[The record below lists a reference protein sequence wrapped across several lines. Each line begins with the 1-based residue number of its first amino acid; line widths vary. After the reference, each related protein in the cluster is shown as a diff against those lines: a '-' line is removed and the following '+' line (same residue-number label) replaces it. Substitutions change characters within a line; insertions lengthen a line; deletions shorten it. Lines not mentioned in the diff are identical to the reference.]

1 MHELILASA
10 SPRRQALLEQIGLTF
25 TTYPVDIDE
34 SCIEGESPED
44 CVERLALLKAR
55 QALHD
60 WPDAI
65 VLGSD
70 TMIAVDHHVLGKPTD
85 KKDGLRMLEY
95 LAGRSHEVL
104 TGVAVIHNQ
113 QERYTLQRSIVTFR
127 DLDKAEIE
135 AYWQTGEPQ
144 DKAGAYAI
152 QGIAAQFVSRLE
164 GSYSGVMGL
173 PLYETASLLAEF
185 GIRPFRMSNA

>member
-1 MHELILASA
+1 
-10 SPRRQALLEQIGLTF
+10 LLSQIGLTF
-25 TTYPVDIDE
+25 TAYPVDIDE
-34 SCIEGESPED
+34 SCLEGESPEA
-44 CVERLALLKAR
+44 CVERLALTKAR

-60 WPDAI
+60 WPDSI

-70 TMIAVDHHVLGKPTD
+70 TMIAADHHVLGKPED
-85 KKDGLRMLEY
+85 KSDGCRMLEY

-104 TGVAVIHNQ
+104 TGVAVVDREK
-113 QERYTLQRSIVTFR
+113 ERFVLQRSIVAFR
-127 DLDKAEIE
+127 DLDEAEIE

-152 QGIAAQFVSRLE
+152 QGIAGQFVSRLE

-185 GIRPFRMSNA
+185 GIQSLRTSNA